1 MKQLL
6 VISAVG
12 RDRPGLVHELAK
24 RILDCGGN
32 VVESRMVALGSEFAM
47 LLLVSGNWHTL
58 ARLESEL
65 GKRGPDD
72 SLVVSVRRTEQRT
85 VREDQLPYAVDVV
98 CLDHAGIVSNLA
110 GFFAAREIEIAEL
123 TTRSYAAAHTGAP
136 MFSVQM
142 SVNIP
147 SRLHISALREEFM
160 EFCDRLNLDAIIEP
174 IKS

>member
-12 RDRPGLVHELAK
+12 HDRPGLVHDLAK

-65 GKRGPDD
+65 GKRAPDD
-72 SLVVSVRRTEQRT
+72 AMLVSVRRPSVGAQ
-85 VREDQLPYAVDVV
+85 VRYS
-98 CLDHAGIVSNLA
+98 G
-110 GFFAAREIEIAEL
+110 R
-123 TTRSYAAAHTGAP
+123 
-136 MFSVQM
+136 FS
-142 SVNIP
+142 SLEK
-147 SRLHISALREEFM
+147 R
-160 EFCDRLNLDAIIEP
+160 
-174 IKS
+174 